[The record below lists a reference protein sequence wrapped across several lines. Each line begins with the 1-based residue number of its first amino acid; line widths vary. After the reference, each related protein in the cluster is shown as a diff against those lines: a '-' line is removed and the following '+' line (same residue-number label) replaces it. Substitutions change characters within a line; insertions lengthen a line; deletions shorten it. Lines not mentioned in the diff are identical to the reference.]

1 MKLKL
6 PIIQNSY
13 TKKFTQKNIIQTKN
27 MLEYIRQTR
36 ENQENL
42 NNEISYRNR
51 IRKIMEELKEKLAW
65 IEKTLENLDKNTCNS
80 LCDLKNS
87 LREEQHKIINN
98 IENLELDIYYS
109 TDRIN
114 YYTRICN
121 SVITTG

>member
-1 MKLKL
+1 
-6 PIIQNSY
+6 
-13 TKKFTQKNIIQTKN
+13 

-42 NNEISYRNR
+42 NNEINYRNR
-51 IRKIMEELKEKLAW
+51 IRQIMKDLKEKLIW
-65 IEKTLENLDKNTCNS
+65 IEKTLENLDKSTCDS
-80 LCDLKNS
+80 LYNLKNS

-121 SVITTG
+121 SAITTG

>member
-1 MKLKL
+1 MKL

-51 IRKIMEELKEKLAW
+51 IRKIIKDLKEKLAW
-65 IEKTLENLDKNTCNS
+65 IEKTLENLDKNTCDS
-80 LCDLKNS
+80 LYNLKNS

>member
-1 MKLKL
+1 
-6 PIIQNSY
+6 
-13 TKKFTQKNIIQTKN
+13 
-27 MLEYIRQTR
+27 MLEYIRKTR

-42 NNEISYRNR
+42 NNENNYRNR
-51 IRKIMEELKEKLAW
+51 IRKVMENLKEKLIW
-65 IEKTLENLDKNTCNS
+65 IEKTLKNLEKSTCDS
-80 LCDLKNS
+80 LYNLKNS
-87 LREEQHKIINN
+87 LREEQYKIINN

>member
-1 MKLKL
+1 
-6 PIIQNSY
+6 
-13 TKKFTQKNIIQTKN
+13 
-27 MLEYIRQTR
+27 MLEYIRKTR
-36 ENQENL
+36 ENQDNL
-42 NNEISYRNR
+42 NNEISYKNR
-51 IRKIMEELKEKLAW
+51 IRKIMENLKEKLIW
-65 IEKTLENLDKNTCNS
+65 IEKTLENLDRSTCNS
-80 LCDLKNS
+80 LDNLKNS

>member
-1 MKLKL
+1 
-6 PIIQNSY
+6 
-13 TKKFTQKNIIQTKN
+13 
-27 MLEYIRQTR
+27 MLEYIRKTR

-42 NNEISYRNR
+42 NNEINYRNR
-51 IRKIMEELKEKLAW
+51 IRKIIEDLKEKLIW
-65 IEKTLENLDKNTCNS
+65 IEKTLENLDKSTCDS
-80 LCDLKNS
+80 LYNLKNL

>member
-1 MKLKL
+1 
-6 PIIQNSY
+6 
-13 TKKFTQKNIIQTKN
+13 

-42 NNEISYRNR
+42 NNEINYRNR
-51 IRKIMEELKEKLAW
+51 IRKIMENLKEKLIW
-65 IEKTLENLDKNTCNS
+65 IEKTLENLDKSTCDS
-80 LCDLKNS
+80 LYSLKNS